1 MWPGSDLPT
10 GSPPMG
16 PAGHSWVPERRV
28 GPSAG
33 WYVLP
38 VVLLFTAVV
47 GFLTVLAV
55 LWDDSQVA
63 DGPPAAGDP
72 VVGVRV
78 QLSEG
83 YGYFLYVRTGGS
95 SPYSCVVDLGERSGP
110 VRLTRKNS
118 WSAADRAGYRYTA
131 TFLAPVSGTARL
143 TCKGTDGPILV
154 TPDDTVHGYLGFALL
169 AALGLGGLAA
179 LSFTVVLLRR
189 GAAKRRTV
197 ALPPYAR

>member
-1 MWPGSDLPT
+1 
-10 GSPPMG
+10 MG
-16 PAGHSWVPERRV
+16 PATPSWVPERRV

-38 VVLLFTAVV
+38 VVLLFVALV
-47 GFLTVLAV
+47 GFFAVLAF
-55 LWDDSQVA
+55 LWDDSKVA

-118 WSAADRAGYRYTA
+118 WSATDRAGYRYTA

-179 LSFTVVLLRR
+179 LSFAVTLLRR
-189 GAAKRRTV
+189 GAAKRRTI
-197 ALPPYAR
+197 APPPYAR